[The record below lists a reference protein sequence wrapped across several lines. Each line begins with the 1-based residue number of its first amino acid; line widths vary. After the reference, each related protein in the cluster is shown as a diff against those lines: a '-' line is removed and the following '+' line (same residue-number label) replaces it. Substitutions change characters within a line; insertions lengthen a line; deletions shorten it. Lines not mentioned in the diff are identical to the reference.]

1 MKLINSYKAK
11 YFLPLMVAALLAI
24 CLVVTVA
31 IAQRRGGGGQQQ
43 HRKLNAEG
51 LPTVY
56 EVPKDQLDLSGRFI
70 MARLRFDLGMSS
82 GMFRYGTHLGDGGLP
97 WSHDWPGAGRHL
109 NKIISEL
116 SKTDINLDVN
126 EPIYG
131 FTDPDLY
138 KYPIAYLCEMGFMNL
153 SDQEI
158 AGMRE
163 YCLRGGFILADD
175 FRLQDWDYFVPQVKK
190 AFPEY
195 ALKKLEL
202 SHPVFNCF
210 FSIKTLDVPPPYGNF
225 GAMKPEFWGLED
237 SSGRLMMILNYNNDV
252 SDYWQWSDNPF
263 APIEQTNEAYKFG
276 VNYVMYALTH

>member
-1 MKLINSYKAK
+1 MKAPIFQNLKSRWS
-11 YFLPLMVAALLAI
+11 FLLATVLMLALI
-24 CLVVTVA
+24 ATVA
-31 IAQRRGGGGQQQ
+31 IAQRRGGRQKQ
-43 HRKLNAEG
+43 NAEG

-56 EVPKDQLDLSGRFI
+56 EVPQNQPDLSGKFI
-70 MARLRFDLGMSS
+70 MARLRFDMGMYANYWS
-82 GMFRYGTHLGDGGLP
+82 HLGDGGFP

-116 SKTDINLDVN
+116 SKLDINLDVN

-138 KYPIAYLCEMGFMNL
+138 KYPMAYLCEVGFMNL
-153 SDQEI
+153 SDQEL

-163 YCLRGGFILADD
+163 YCLRGGFILTDD
-175 FRLQDWDYFVPQVKK
+175 FRSPREWAAFEPQVKK
-190 AFPEY
+190 AFPEFQ
-195 ALKKLEL
+195 LKQLDI

-210 FSIKTLDVPPPYGNF
+210 FSIKTLDIATPYTTAANYGSVR
-225 GAMKPEFWGLED
+225 PEFWGIED
-237 SSGRLMMILNYNNDV
+237 DKGRLMMVINYNNDV

>member
-1 MKLINSYKAK
+1 MNTANLLKNRGRLLLVI
-11 YFLPLMVAALLAI
+11 ALLLTLIAS
-24 CLVVTVA
+24 VT
-31 IAQRRGGGGQQQ
+31 IAQRRGGG
-43 HRKLNAEG
+43 RPKRNSEG
-51 LPTVY
+51 LPTYY
-56 EVPKDQLDLSGRFI
+56 EVPKDQADLSGKFI
-70 MARLRFDLGMSS
+70 MARLRFEMGLSS
-82 GMFRYGTHLGDGGLP
+82 SYWSHLGDGGFP

-116 SKTDINLDVN
+116 SKLDINLDVN

-138 KYPIAYLCEMGFMNL
+138 KYPMAYLCEMGLMNL

-175 FRLQDWDYFVPQVKK
+175 FRNPREWAVFEYYVKK
-190 AFPEY
+190 AFPEFP
-195 ALKKLEL
+195 LKRLDI
-202 SHPVFNCF
+202 SHPIFNCF
-210 FSIKTLDVPPPYGNF
+210 FSIKTLDIVTPYTTSANF
-225 GAMKPEFWGLED
+225 GNVSPEFWGIED
-237 SSGRLMMILNYNNDV
+237 DKGRLMMVINFNNDV
-252 SDYWQWSDNPF
+252 SDFWQWSDDPF

>member
-1 MKLINSYKAK
+1 MKFLPVYKAK
-11 YFLPLMVAALLAI
+11 KIIPLGVAV
-24 CLVVTVA
+24 LVIISLIVTVSL
-31 IAQRRGGGGQQQ
+31 AQRRGGGGQQ

-56 EVPKDQLDLSGRFI
+56 EVPKDQADLSGKFI
-70 MARLRFDLGMSS
+70 MARVRFDLGMYANYWS
-82 GMFRYGTHLGDGGLP
+82 HLGDGGFP

-116 SKTDINLDVN
+116 SKTGIHLDTN
-126 EPIYG
+126 EPIYS
-131 FTDPDLY
+131 FTDPELY
-138 KYPIAYLCEMGFMNL
+138 KYPMAYLCEVGFMHL
-153 SDQEI
+153 SDGEMQ
-158 AGMRE
+158 GLRE
-163 YCLRGGFILADD
+163 YCLRGGFVLVDD
-175 FRLQDWDYFVPQVKK
+175 FRQQEWYNFAPQIKK

-195 ALKKLEL
+195 ELKKLDI

-210 FSIKTLDVPPPYGNF
+210 FSIKTLDVPAPYQNF

-237 SSGRLMMILNYNNDV
+237 DKGRLMMVVNYNNDV
-252 SDYWQWSDNPF
+252 SDYWQFSDNPF

>member
-1 MKLINSYKAK
+1 MKSITSLNRKSRWILLIVCS
-11 YFLPLMVAALLAI
+11 LILALIAS
-24 CLVVTVA
+24 VSF
-31 IAQRRGGGGQQQ
+31 AQRGR
-43 HRKLNAEG
+43 RKQNAEG
-51 LPTVY
+51 LPTYY
-56 EVPKDQLDLSGRFI
+56 EVPRDQADLSGKFI
-70 MARLRFDLGMSS
+70 MARMRFDLGM
-82 GMFRYGTHLGDGGLP
+82 YGNYWSHLGDGGFP

-116 SKTDINLDVN
+116 SKIDIHLDVN

-138 KYPIAYLCEMGFMNL
+138 KYPMAYLCEVGFMNL
-153 SDQEI
+153 SDQEL

-163 YCLRGGFILADD
+163 YCLRGGFILTDD
-175 FRLQDWDYFVPQVKK
+175 FRNQREWANFEYQVKK

-195 ALKKLEL
+195 PLKRLDI

-210 FSIKTLDVPPPYGNF
+210 FSIKTLDIATPYTTSANYGSV
-225 GAMKPEFWGLED
+225 KPEFWGIED
-237 SSGRLMMILNYNNDV
+237 DKGRLMMVINYNNDV
-252 SDYWQWSDNPF
+252 SDYWQWSDDPF

>member
-1 MKLINSYKAK
+1 MKILTSINLKHRWPLLVASLLVLALIA
-11 YFLPLMVAALLAI
+11 
-24 CLVVTVA
+24 TVA
-31 IAQRRGGGGQQQ
+31 IAQRRGGGRQ
-43 HRKLNAEG
+43 KKNAEG
-51 LPTVY
+51 LPTFY
-56 EVPKDQLDLSGRFI
+56 EVPKDQADLSGKFI
-70 MARLRFDLGMSS
+70 MARLRFDMGMYANYWS
-82 GMFRYGTHLGDGGLP
+82 HLGDGGFP

-116 SKTDINLDVN
+116 SKLDIHLDVN

-138 KYPIAYLCEMGFMNL
+138 KYPMAYLCEMGFMNL

-163 YCLRGGFILADD
+163 YCMRGGFILADD
-175 FRLQDWDYFVPQVKK
+175 FRNQREWAVFEMHVKK
-190 AFPEY
+190 AFPEFP
-195 ALKKLEL
+195 LKKLDI

-210 FSIKTLDVPPPYGNF
+210 FSIKTLDIPAPYTTSANYGSV
-225 GAMKPEFWGLED
+225 APEFWGIED
-237 SSGRLMMILNYNNDV
+237 DKGRLLMVINYNNDI
-252 SDYWQWSDNPF
+252 SDFWQWSDDPF

>member
-1 MKLINSYKAK
+1 MISRTHKGRWLLLLVGLLIVGLIAS
-11 YFLPLMVAALLAI
+11 
-24 CLVVTVA
+24 VTF
-31 IAQRRGGGGQQQ
+31 AQRRGGRQKQ
-43 HRKLNAEG
+43 NTEG
-51 LPTVY
+51 LPTYY
-56 EVPKDQLDLSGRFI
+56 EVPKDQADLSGKFI
-70 MARLRFDLGMSS
+70 MARVRFDISM
-82 GMFRYGTHLGDGGLP
+82 YGGYWSHLGDGGFP

-116 SKTDINLDVN
+116 SKIDIHLDMN

-131 FTDPDLY
+131 FSDPDLY
-138 KYPIAYLCEMGFMNL
+138 KYPMAYLCEMGFMNL

-175 FRLQDWDYFVPQVKK
+175 FRQRDWYNFEPQVKK
-190 AFPEY
+190 AFPEFQ
-195 ALKKLEL
+195 LKRLDI
-202 SHPVFNCF
+202 SHPIFNCF
-210 FSIKTLDVPPPYGNF
+210 FSIKTLDVATPYTTSANY
-225 GAMKPEFWGLED
+225 GAVKPEFWGIED
-237 SSGRLMMILNYNNDV
+237 DKGRLLMVINYNNDV

>member
-1 MKLINSYKAK
+1 MKTITFLKTRWPLLLGSLLI
-11 YFLPLMVAALLAI
+11 LALIA
-24 CLVVTVA
+24 TVA
-31 IAQRRGGGGQQQ
+31 IAQRRGAGRQ
-43 HRKLNAEG
+43 KKNAEG
-51 LPTVY
+51 LPTYY
-56 EVPKDQLDLSGRFI
+56 EVPKDQADLSGKFI
-70 MARLRFDLGMSS
+70 MARLRFDMGMYASYWS
-82 GMFRYGTHLGDGGLP
+82 HLGDGGFP

-116 SKTDINLDVN
+116 SKLDIHLDVN

-138 KYPIAYLCEMGFMNL
+138 KYPMAYLCEMGFMNL

-175 FRLQDWDYFVPQVKK
+175 FRNQREWAVFEMHVKK
-190 AFPEY
+190 AFPEFQ
-195 ALKKLEL
+195 LKKLDI

-210 FSIKTLDVPPPYGNF
+210 FSIKTLDIPAPYTTSANYGSVS
-225 GAMKPEFWGLED
+225 PEFWGVED
-237 SSGRLMMILNYNNDV
+237 DKGRLLMVINYNNDI
-252 SDYWQWSDNPF
+252 SDFWQWSDDPF